1 MHVRSL
7 LFSLPLLATACAP
20 TIVVRYDVPAAVHF
34 GNAVQNVYV
43 GYTLGDPDVLTVLD
57 PLSALVRTAVAPD
70 VAQHLEQ
77 QLVNARRF
85 NVTLGCQ
92 PPCPQADTRFE
103 VEMDTSSV
111 HRGEVETE
119 SSSGTETTASAG
131 VKVRVL
137 NRDGSS
143 RYEATYTGR
152 ASAGVPRAGRAQPDD
167 VQLVRSAAFNAVDQF
182 IADLEPS
189 VGQVSFALEDDG
201 PLEPGVALAMDG
213 DLDGAWAS
221 FQQVI
226 QQDPGNAAALY
237 DLGVVMTAKGEL
249 ELARDAFAAA
259 ARLDPQY
266 ADEVRG
272 AERRLGTREAMRA
285 QNAQ

>member
-1 MHVRSL
+1 MNVRPLLLSL
-7 LFSLPLLATACAP
+7 SLLATACAP

-43 GYTLGDPDVLTVLD
+43 GYTLGNPDVLTVLD
-57 PLSALVRTAVAPD
+57 PLSALVRTSIAPD
-70 VAQHLEQ
+70 VAQRLEQ
-77 QLVNARRF
+77 QLVNAKLF
-85 NVTLGCQ
+85 NVTRGCQ
-92 PPCPQADTRFE
+92 QPCPQADTRFE

-111 HRGEVETE
+111 HRGEVATK
-119 SSSGTETTASAG
+119 SNSGTETTASAG

-137 NRDGSS
+137 NQDGSS

-152 ASAGVPRAGRAQPDD
+152 ASAGVPRAGTAQPDD

-182 IADLEPS
+182 IGDLKPS
-189 VGQVSFALEDDG
+189 VGKVSFDLEDEG
-201 PLEPGVALAMDG
+201 PLEPGVQLAMNG

-226 QQDPGNAAALY
+226 QQNPGNAAALY

-249 ELARDAFAAA
+249 EMARDAFAAA
-259 ARLDPQY
+259 AQLDPQY
-266 ADEVRG
+266 ADELRG
-272 AERRLGTREAMRA
+272 AERRLGTRDALRA